1 MKDKISLERS
11 NSTHESFIRLVKELD
26 EYLSGING
34 DQDAF
39 FKEFNTIDKLQ
50 YVIVCYINKV
60 AAGCGAFKRINDTT
74 VEVKRMYVKPIY
86 RGKNIAT
93 LILKELEEW
102 ARQER
107 FSSVVLE
114 TSKTMQPAVYLYK
127 KNEYGVISNY
137 GPYKGVES
145 SICFKKTLN

>member
-1 MKDKISLERS
+1 MSDKISLERL
-11 NSTHESFIRLVKELD
+11 NSTHESFIRLVLLLD

-34 DQDAF
+34 DQDTF

-50 YVIVCYINKV
+50 YIVVCYLNKV
-60 AAGCGAFKRINDTT
+60 EVGCGAFKRIDDRT

-102 ARQER
+102 AREEQ

-114 TSKTMQPAVYLYK
+114 TSKTMQPAVHLYK
-127 KNEYGVISNY
+127 KNEYDVIPNY
-137 GPYKGVES
+137 GPYKAVES

>member
-1 MKDKISLERS
+1 MNDKISLERL

-39 FKEFNTIDKLQ
+39 FKGFNTIDKLQ
-50 YVIVCYINKV
+50 YVVVCYINKV

-102 ARQER
+102 AREER

>member
-1 MKDKISLERS
+1 M
-11 NSTHESFIRLVKELD
+11 
-26 EYLSGING
+26 
-34 DQDAF
+34 
-39 FKEFNTIDKLQ
+39 
-50 YVIVCYINKV
+50 CYINKV
-60 AAGCGAFKRINDTT
+60 AAGCGAFKRINGTT

-86 RGKNIAT
+86 RGRNIAT

-102 ARQER
+102 AREER

-114 TSKTMQPAVYLYK
+114 TSKTMQPAIHLYK